1 MIARVARTPRRP
13 RHAAGLAATPA
24 EAVIAA
30 WLERAWSEQGL
41 SRNTLASYRTDL
53 LAWARWLDARGRAPY
68 EARREDVFDY
78 LAERTRAKYS
88 ARSNAR
94 LLSCLRQFHRA
105 ALRDGRATHDPTA
118 LVDLPKLPKPLPKA
132 LGEREVEALVTAPD
146 AAASPAELRD
156 RAMIELLYATGLRVT
171 ELVTLGLD
179 QVNPRQGVV
188 RVTGKGGKDRL
199 VPLGDEAQAWLA
211 RYLAEARPQLVRKPA
226 PPALFVTPR
235 GGITR
240 QAFWQSIKRY
250 AVRAGLDPA
259 RISPHVLRHSFATH
273 LLNHGAD
280 LRAVQMLLGHSSLS
294 TTQIYTLVAREG
306 LKRLHAKHHPRG

>member
-1 MIARVARTPRRP
+1 MIARDT
-13 RHAAGLAATPA
+13 AGTDPA
-24 EAVIAA
+24 IDA

-41 SRNTLASYRTDL
+41 SRNTLAGYRTDL
-53 LAWARWLDARGRAPY
+53 VAWAGWLRERGCAPY

-78 LAERTRAKYS
+78 LAGRTLAGYS

-94 LLSCLRQFHRA
+94 LLSCLRQFYRG
-105 ALRDGRATHDPTA
+105 ALRDGRAAHDPTA
-118 LVDLPKLPKPLPKA
+118 LVELPKLPKPLPKA
-132 LGEREVEALVTAPD
+132 LGEREVEALIAAPD
-146 AAASPAELRD
+146 PESSPAELRD

-171 ELVTLGLD
+171 ELVTLSLD

-199 VPLGDEAQAWLA
+199 VPLGDEAQSWLA
-211 RYLAEARPQLVRKPA
+211 RYLAEARPALVRKPA
-226 PPALFVTPR
+226 PAALFVTAR

-240 QAFWQSIKRY
+240 QSFWQALKRY
-250 AVRAGLDPA
+250 AVRAGIDPA

-280 LRAVQMLLGHSSLS
+280 LRVVQMLLGHSSLS
-294 TTQIYTLVAREG
+294 TTQIYTHIAREG